1 MMSETEIDRIIDAI
15 NLRIDDNMR
24 GIQKTIDD
32 FKTSHEKEA
41 QPLRESVGLLD
52 KCIRGNG
59 KVGLVERVGR
69 VEGGQ
74 KITFWGLAVVIAA
87 VVTEVIRRI
96 LGKG

>member
-1 MMSETEIDRIIDAI
+1 MMPENEIDRIIDAI

-32 FKTSHEKEA
+32 FKESHEKEA
-41 QPLRESVGLLD
+41 RPLRDMVNLLD

-59 KVGLVERVGR
+59 KVGLVERIGK

-74 KITFWGLAVVIAA
+74 KITFWGLAAVLAA
-87 VVTEVIRRI
+87 VVAEVIRI
-96 LGKG
+96 IFG